1 MLLLMRFKCSGISLE
16 DLYGTTFIL
25 TLSNPLSNQCTRTR
39 VVLGI
44 QARELH
50 VCGGLEAAE
59 LVENFCKST
68 GDEFEL
74 VNYERLSEL
83 Q

>member
-1 MLLLMRFKCSGISLE
+1 MISLE
-16 DLYGTTFIL
+16 ELCGTSFL
-25 TLSNPLSNQCTRTR
+25 LSPFSSLITVHHRTR